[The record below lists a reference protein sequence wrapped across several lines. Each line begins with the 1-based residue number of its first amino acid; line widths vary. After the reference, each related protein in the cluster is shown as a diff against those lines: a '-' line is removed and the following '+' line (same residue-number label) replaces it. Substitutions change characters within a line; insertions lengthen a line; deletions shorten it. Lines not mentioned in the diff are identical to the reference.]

1 MQAGLLLPSL
11 IRTFGSA
18 EDTPSRQ
25 KQIVRFVSALDFAYL
40 CILNPTRM
48 LKAGRTQTL
57 TVARISD
64 HGLYLADEEQNEVLL
79 PNRYTSLTDK
89 VGDRKEVFV
98 YHDSEN
104 RLVATTETPLLRVGE
119 AGYLRVVDKTTH
131 GAFLDWGLHGKDLFL
146 PNRNQQGGIY
156 AGHSYVV
163 YLYEDNVTG
172 RCVAS
177 GKLKSFIDNEI
188 ITVAPRQEV
197 DLLVASES
205 PIGYRVIIDNRHWGM
220 LYRNQLFRRV
230 AVGDRM
236 RGYVSRITED
246 HRIDVSLQ
254 QQGYAQ
260 VKDSAEVLLQLLHDN
275 GGRLPIGDESDPAEV
290 TRLTEMSK
298 KGFKRALGVLLKQSA
313 VETDGTSIR
322 LTQSE

>member
-1 MQAGLLLPSL
+1 
-11 IRTFGSA
+11 
-18 EDTPSRQ
+18 
-25 KQIVRFVSALDFAYL
+25 
-40 CILNPTRM
+40 M
-48 LKAGRTQTL
+48 LKAGHTYKL
-57 TVARISD
+57 TISRISD
-64 HGLYLADEEQNEVLL
+64 YGVYLTDGEKNEVLL
-79 PNRYTSLTDK
+79 PNRYTSLADK
-89 VGDRKEVFV
+89 AGDEKEVFI
-98 YHDSEN
+98 YHDSED
-104 RLVATTETPLLRVGE
+104 RLVATTETPLLRSGE
-119 AGYLRVVDKTTH
+119 TGYLEVVDKTAH

-146 PNRNQQGGIY
+146 PNRNQQGGILV
-156 AGHSYVV
+156 GHRCIV
-163 YLYEDNVTG
+163 YLYEDNITG
-172 RCVAS
+172 RCVATC
-177 GKLKSFIDNEI
+177 KLKSFINNDLV
-188 ITVAPRQEV
+188 TVEPRQQV
-197 DLLVASES
+197 QLLVASES

-298 KGFKRALGVLLKQSA
+298 KGFKRALGVLLKQGA